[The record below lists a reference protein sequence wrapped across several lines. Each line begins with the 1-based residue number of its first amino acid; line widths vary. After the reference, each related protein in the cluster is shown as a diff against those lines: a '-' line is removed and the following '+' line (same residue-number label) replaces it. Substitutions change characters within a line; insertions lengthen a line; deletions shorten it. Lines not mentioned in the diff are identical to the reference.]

1 MNPPE
6 VEALRWRLPALLRS
20 EARNPLVLLTL
31 GVGGLIAFLS
41 LQPTVMLLYGSV
53 SDAPLGTAG
62 RLTLQHY
69 RAAYADPETWAL
81 ILNSFVFATGSAFL
95 SILFAG
101 VIAWV
106 AVRTNAPGARLLEL
120 IAIVPNIMPPL
131 LIAVAWTFLLNPTA
145 GLLNVALMGW
155 LGLAQAPFNIYSMPG
170 MIFVEGLILTPL
182 AFLIIAAALRSMD
195 PALEESARMAGSPHL
210 LIVRRVTFPLIRP
223 AVLAAGI
230 LNFVRAIE
238 SFDTPAIIALPARI
252 DVFTS
257 KIYKE
262 AIDAFPPDHNMA
274 AAYAMSLLTVTLSL
288 VYVYRVMIRK
298 AERFA
303 TVTGKGFRPAV
314 IDLGRARYP
323 ASAAAAAILVL
334 LLVFPFLVLLGTSL
348 LPYFP
353 MPAGEAMRA
362 VTLKHYEAI
371 LWDPRVWTAVRNS
384 LFLALVGP
392 TICMALAS
400 LTAYI
405 TVKTRM
411 VGRGILEG
419 LSFLPFAFPG
429 TALGIGLLW
438 AYIRFPIPIY
448 ATIWILLVGY
458 ITRFFP
464 YGLRSMT
471 GTIVQIHKELEE
483 ASQISG
489 GGFGI
494 TFRRILLPLMK
505 PGFVAGWILLATIF
519 IREFSL
525 SVFLYTPSS
534 EPIGPL
540 LYHFWLDGLHGR
552 MGALGVLVTL
562 LSVALVMVARRVGR
576 SPGSPA

>member
-1 MNPPE
+1 MPWAI
-6 VEALRWRLPALLRS
+6 VS
-20 EARNPLVLLTL
+20 ELRNPLLPLTVLL
-31 GVGGLIAFLS
+31 GGLIAFLS
-41 LQPTVMLLYGSV
+41 LQPTLMLLYGSV
-53 SDAPLGTAG
+53 SDAPLGLPG
-62 RLTLQHY
+62 HLTLHHY
-69 RAAYADPETWAL
+69 RTAYSDPEIAQL
-81 ILNSFVFATGSAFL
+81 LLNSFAFAAGAAFL
-95 SILFAG
+95 SLVFAG
-101 VIAWV
+101 AMAWV
-106 AVRTNAPGARLLEL
+106 VVRTNAPGAWCFEL
-120 IAIVPNIMPPL
+120 IAVVPNIMPPL
-131 LIAVAWTFLLNPTA
+131 LIAVAWTLLLNPTV
-145 GLLNVALMGW
+145 GLLNVPLMR
-155 LGLAQAPFNIYSMPG
+155 LFRLPEAPFNIYSMPG

-195 PALEESARMAGSPHL
+195 PSLEESARMAGSAHL
-210 LIVRRVTFPLIRP
+210 QIVRRVTFPLIRP
-223 AVLAAGI
+223 AILAAGI

-262 AIDAFPPDHNMA
+262 ALDAFPPNHNLA
-274 AAYAMSLLTVTLSL
+274 ASYAMSLLAITLTL
-288 VYVYRVMIRK
+288 VYGYRVLIRK

-314 IDLGRARYP
+314 IDLGRSRYA
-323 ASAAAAAILVL
+323 ASAISASILVL
-334 LLVFPFLVLLGTSL
+334 LVAFPFGILLLTSL

-353 MPAGEAMRA
+353 MPWDEAMRA
-362 VTLKHYEAI
+362 LTLKHYGAI
-371 LWDPRVWTAVRNS
+371 FQDLRVWRAMRNS
-384 LFLALVGP
+384 LFLAVVGS
-392 TICMALAS
+392 TICMFLAS

-405 TVKTRM
+405 TVKTRI

-438 AYIRFPIPIY
+438 AYVDFPIPII
-448 ATIWILLVGY
+448 ATIWILLIGY

-483 ASQISG
+483 AAQISG
-489 GGFGI
+489 GGFAT
-494 TFRRILLPLMK
+494 TFWRILLPLMR

-519 IREFSL
+519 VREFSL

-540 LYHFWLDGLHGR
+540 LYHLWLDGLHGR
-552 MGALGVLVTL
+552 MGALGVVVTL
-562 LSVALVMVARRVGR
+562 LCAALVMVARRLGR
-576 SPGSPA
+576 SPGS